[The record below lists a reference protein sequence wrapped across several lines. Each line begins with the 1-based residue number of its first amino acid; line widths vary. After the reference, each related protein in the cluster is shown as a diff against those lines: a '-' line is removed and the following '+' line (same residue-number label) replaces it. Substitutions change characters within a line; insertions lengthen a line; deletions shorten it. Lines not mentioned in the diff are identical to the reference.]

1 AGGGAGLVDE
11 GEQLALGF
19 VGGDRGGDEAAATGE
34 EAGRLDA
41 AEDGEVGEHARA
53 AGVGA
58 EDLDLVVAVAMIAGD
73 GGAKGGAVGEERALA
88 GRAGRNGDVHRRA
101 RERAEQRAVELEGGS
116 RGLQARDR
124 GEVEV
129 LLLER

>member
-1 AGGGAGLVDE
+1 
-11 GEQLALGF
+11 
-19 VGGDRGGDEAAATGE
+19 
-34 EAGRLDA
+34 
-41 AEDGEVGEHARA
+41 
-53 AGVGA
+53 
-58 EDLDLVVAVAMIAGD
+58 AMIAGD

-129 LLLER
+129 LLLERHDDLVGRPGRVDADADGDDGDARELGGRENAGDELV